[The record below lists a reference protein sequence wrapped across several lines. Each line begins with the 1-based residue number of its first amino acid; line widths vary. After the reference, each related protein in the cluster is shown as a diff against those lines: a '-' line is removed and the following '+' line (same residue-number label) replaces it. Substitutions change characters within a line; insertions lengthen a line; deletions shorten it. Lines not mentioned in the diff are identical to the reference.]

1 MMTIFR
7 RLQFRL
13 LLVLIVVASIP
24 IGVVS
29 LINYRATTQLVTE
42 EVEARQTEVTLIV
55 SEQVTSFVQD
65 IVNVLRAIGQGGFGL
80 ELSQS
85 EINQYIGNYVNSN
98 QTDKTIYKSIW
109 LMDIDG
115 NEIGGII
122 NGIPI
127 EAETF
132 INRRE
137 DEIFFRPERGEI
149 YFSNVRVI
157 NRTPEISLSV
167 PIYDNDGSF
176 IGVVGAI
183 IDLETTW
190 DVIRDLQLGQTGYA
204 MLLDRRGNVMV
215 HRDAAVVDARYNL
228 ADSLSFASALRNT
241 LLDVYYYESP
251 IGGDVIGSA
260 LPIVG
265 PNWVLLVER
274 PTNEAFAPISQA
286 EQTIFL
292 GLVIAILISTLISL
306 LLSRQIAHPIVSLRN
321 IVSQFGAGALDIRSK
336 IRSRDEIGQLSAGFN
351 TMAERLKTRIDEIN
365 QKNQEL
371 QLANEKVLEA
381 SRLKDE
387 FLAVMSHE
395 LRTPLSAI
403 LGFSGVLLMDGELT
417 EPQAFQVQR
426 IETNSER
433 LLNLINDI
441 LDISRIQ
448 AGRMSFHPV
457 PLSIRQV
464 IRRIHEQLG
473 VLAKEKKIAF
483 TYSVAEDIPKHIMLD
498 EDALIKI
505 ITNLC
510 SNGIKFT
517 HQGSVSIDVTREQNN
532 LIIRATDTGIGIPAH
547 MQDIIFEE
555 FRQVDSSSRRSYGG
569 TGLGLAIVRRL
580 AVALGGKVTVKSKV
594 NEGSIFTVTLPLVEK
609 EEINA
614 EEKS

>member
-1 MMTIFR
+1 MMAIFR

-55 SEQVTSFVQD
+55 SEQVTLFVQD
-65 IVNVLRAIGQGGFGL
+65 IVNVLRAIGQSGFGL
-80 ELSQS
+80 QLSTNNLNNYIES
-85 EINQYIGNYVNSN
+85 YINST
-98 QTDKTIYKSIW
+98 QTDKNIYKSIW
-109 LMDIDG
+109 LMDVDG
-115 NEIGGII
+115 NEIGGIV
-122 NGIPI
+122 NSIPI
-127 EAETF
+127 EAETL
-132 INRRE
+132 INRSE
-137 DEIFFRPERGEI
+137 DEIFFRPERGET

-167 PIYDNDGSF
+167 PIYDNTGTF

-215 HRDAAVVDARYNL
+215 HRDVAIVDARYNL
-228 ADSLSFASALRNT
+228 ADIPAFASALRQIP
-241 LLDVYYYESP
+241 LDVHYYDSP
-251 IGGDVIGSA
+251 IAGNVIGSA
-260 LPIVG
+260 LPITG

-274 PTNEAFAPISQA
+274 PTDEAFAPISQA
-286 EQTIFL
+286 IQNIFL
-292 GLVIAILISTLISL
+292 GLVIAIFISIAISL
-306 LLSRQIAHPIVSLRN
+306 LLSRQIARPIIALRN
-321 IVSQFGAGALDIRSK
+321 MVSQFGAGALDIRSK
-336 IRSRDEIGQLSAGFN
+336 IRSKDEIGQLSAGFN
-351 TMAERLKTRIDEIN
+351 TMADRLKTRIDEIN
-365 QKNQEL
+365 LKNEEL

-464 IRRIHEQLG
+464 IRRIHEQLS

-483 TYSVAEDIPKHIMLD
+483 TYSVADDIPKQVMLD
-498 EDALIKI
+498 EDSLIKI

-517 HQGSVSIDVTREQNN
+517 HQGSVSIDITREENN

-609 EEINA
+609 EEIKA
-614 EEKS
+614 EDKS

>member
-65 IVNVLRAIGQGGFGL
+65 IVNVLSAIGQGGFGL

-85 EINQYIGNYVNSN
+85 ELNQYIGNYVISS

-241 LLDVYYYESP
+241 PLDVYYYESP

-292 GLVIAILISTLISL
+292 GLVIAILISILISL